1 MSGRVQLASI
11 GTQDA
16 YLTGQ
21 PEITYFLKRFKRHT
35 KFATETIDNALD
47 GDMKFGSRLRCTI
60 PRKGDLIKNIYLRIE
75 LSDLTYAESPY
86 NVGYTDSIGH
96 AIIEYADLTIGGQT
110 IERLTGEYLEIY
122 SELFFSESQQRGVEW
137 LTGKT
142 GTRAGLGPASTDS
155 TITNNYYGKYPR
167 TFFILLP
174 FYFNRHESMSIP
186 LSAIDKQEV
195 EIEIKLRHL
204 SELYVQSEGSPAPPS
219 TPTGSI
225 VNISMP
231 VEYVFITDD
240 EMNYI
245 KNQPINYVITQLQL
259 SKFTIEANETS
270 KKLLLRF
277 VNPVKELYMVIQNQ
291 EDREN
296 NDWFK
301 FKNDENTNFPLNEQL
316 DKLSL
321 SFNNEERITDEIA
334 NALFLRQLQPMNFH
348 TRIPD
353 RFFYT
358 YSFSLDPENHIP
370 SGQVNMSRI
379 QNKVL
384 KINTTN
390 NTKKRDVRI
399 YAKSYNVL
407 RIQYGLAGVLF
418 TDNNFIN

>member
-1 MSGRVQLASI
+1 
-11 GTQDA
+11 
-16 YLTGQ
+16 
-21 PEITYFLKRFKRHT
+21 
-35 KFATETIDNALD
+35 
-47 GDMKFGSRLRCTI
+47 
-60 PRKGDLIKNIYLRIE
+60 
-75 LSDLTYAESPY
+75 
-86 NVGYTDSIGH
+86 
-96 AIIEYADLTIGGQT
+96 
-110 IERLTGEYLEIY
+110 
-122 SELFFSESQQRGVEW
+122 
-137 LTGKT
+137 
-142 GTRAGLGPASTDS
+142 
-155 TITNNYYGKYPR
+155 
-167 TFFILLP
+167 
-174 FYFNRHESMSIP
+174 MSIP